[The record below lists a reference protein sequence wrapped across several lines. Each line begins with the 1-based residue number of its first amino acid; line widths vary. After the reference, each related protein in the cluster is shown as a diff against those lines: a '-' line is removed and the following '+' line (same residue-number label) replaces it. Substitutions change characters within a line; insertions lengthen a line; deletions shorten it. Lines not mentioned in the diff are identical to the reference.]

1 MGYSTN
7 HTLPFYSHYPNTPLG
22 SSNGAIA
29 LRECVV
35 FMGILNTILCTHSFS
50 LSIFYSFFLSLSLS
64 LTHSLL
70 ANTSAL
76 IPVMQN
82 LLYSYYNLIFL
93 LFLHYFILIL
103 ALFTFSDNF
112 KYTFMLQ

>member
-50 LSIFYSFFLSLSLS
+50 LSIFYSFFLSLSLTHP
-64 LTHSLL
+64 LTIGKHFCS
-70 ANTSAL
+70 
-76 IPVMQN
+76 
-82 LLYSYYNLIFL
+82 YSNNAKSSI
-93 LFLHYFILIL
+93 FIL
-103 ALFTFSDNF
+103 
-112 KYTFMLQ
+112 